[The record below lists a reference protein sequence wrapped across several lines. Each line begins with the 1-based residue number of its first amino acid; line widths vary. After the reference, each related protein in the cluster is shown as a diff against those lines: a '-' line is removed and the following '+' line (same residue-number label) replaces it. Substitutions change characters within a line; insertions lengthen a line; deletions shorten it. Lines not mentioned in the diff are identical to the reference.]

1 MMIYTNNLIATAA
14 RKVTCSTLLT
24 TVTDLL
30 KHNMVIRNIAFST
43 SIHCLITLVL
53 KSIKYKNTIV
63 SLTPSF
69 FLTSQKSYVAVQ
81 PWPRGGK
88 VSCNLWFESENQE
101 AAKGSWLRSWQH
113 LEAWHKANL
122 LEPEKTTTRLWRGK

>member
-1 MMIYTNNLIATAA
+1 MMIYNNNFITTAA
-14 RKVTCSTLLT
+14 RNVTCSTPLNA
-24 TVTDLL
+24 VTDLL

-69 FLTSQKSYVAVQ
+69 FLTSQKFHVAV
-81 PWPRGGK
+81 
-88 VSCNLWFESENQE
+88 
-101 AAKGSWLRSWQH
+101 
-113 LEAWHKANL
+113 
-122 LEPEKTTTRLWRGK
+122 

>member
-1 MMIYTNNLIATAA
+1 MMIYNNNFIATAA
-14 RKVTCSTLLT
+14 RKVTCSKLLT

-63 SLTPSF
+63 SKFFSF
-69 FLTSQKSYVAVQ
+69 FLTSQKSHVAV
-81 PWPRGGK
+81 
-88 VSCNLWFESENQE
+88 
-101 AAKGSWLRSWQH
+101 
-113 LEAWHKANL
+113 
-122 LEPEKTTTRLWRGK
+122 

>member
-1 MMIYTNNLIATAA
+1 MMIYNNNFIATAA

-69 FLTSQKSYVAVQ
+69 FLTSQKSYVAV
-81 PWPRGGK
+81 
-88 VSCNLWFESENQE
+88 
-101 AAKGSWLRSWQH
+101 
-113 LEAWHKANL
+113 
-122 LEPEKTTTRLWRGK
+122 

>member
-1 MMIYTNNLIATAA
+1 MMIYNNNFIATAA
-14 RKVTCSTLLT
+14 RKVTCSKLLT
-24 TVTDLL
+24 TVTDLLKHKVVIRNIAFSTSVHRLVCWSSLVSKHNNNFIITAARNVTCSKLLNAVTDLL

-69 FLTSQKSYVAVQ
+69 FLTSQKSYVAV
-81 PWPRGGK
+81 
-88 VSCNLWFESENQE
+88 
-101 AAKGSWLRSWQH
+101 
-113 LEAWHKANL
+113 
-122 LEPEKTTTRLWRGK
+122 